1 MKPPM
6 VPASAATKR
15 RARWYALVT
24 FLTTCFGIA
33 LLAKATSSGWIFLG
47 GPIADQGVGTPPGG
61 EVDITIGNADYT
73 ASSADFYGASV
84 QVKSSGSLT
93 ADRKVTVPR
102 ESGAWK
108 VVTNNTTGGF
118 NIIWGGSAGTTVTIA
133 NGQTV
138 NVNCPDGIN
147 WVSAGGGSGGTGG
160 GFDAGS
166 FDGAPGYFYWDGSAA
181 QPPVWKSLA
190 SGELPTV
197 TLSGDT
203 TGSGS
208 AGAITTTTGKVNG
221 TTYPAGG
228 SLTTGNYPRVTGASA
243 VTYSAIQ
250 SGDLTSALASP
261 PAIGGTT
268 PAAGTFAT
276 LTGRSGDRYADAG
289 GSTVEMPSP
298 CGALGTSTN
307 GPVDSCTF
315 SATFTD
321 ATTWVNLF
329 PTGFLISSRTSAT
342 IDIEYSIT
350 DQTDAADAGPVD
362 LQVGQFRFTATA
374 SNGGTVT
381 VFDEIGGSAST
392 SALTIAAAP
401 TSKSYISGVSGS
413 VVPTC
418 QVNIT
423 GSYVQPQCKGRASK
437 TDVGQFTMQNARGL
451 Q

>member
-147 WVSAGGGSGGTGG
+147 WVSAGGAAPAVPGEASTRAPSMARPATSIGTGAPTRRPVG
-160 GFDAGS
+160 TFLS
-166 FDGAPGYFYWDGSAA
+166 STGAS
-181 QPPVWKSLA
+181 
-190 SGELPTV
+190 TV
-197 TLSGDT
+197 T
-203 TGSGS
+203 
-208 AGAITTTTGKVNG
+208 AQAIDIERHHLRRRRHDDDGQGNG
-221 TTYPAGG
+221 TSYA
-228 SLTTGNYPRVTGASA
+228 SCLLTTGRIPRVDRRERR
-243 VTYSAIQ
+243 
-250 SGDLTSALASP
+250 DLLQDD
-261 PAIGGTT
+261 
-268 PAAGTFAT
+268 
-276 LTGRSGDRYADAG
+276 RSR
-289 GSTVEMPSP
+289 
-298 CGALGTSTN
+298 
-307 GPVDSCTF
+307 
-315 SATFTD
+315 
-321 ATTWVNLF
+321 
-329 PTGFLISSRTSAT
+329 
-342 IDIEYSIT
+342 
-350 DQTDAADAGPVD
+350 
-362 LQVGQFRFTATA
+362 
-374 SNGGTVT
+374 
-381 VFDEIGGSAST
+381 
-392 SALTIAAAP
+392 
-401 TSKSYISGVSGS
+401 VS
-413 VVPTC
+413 
-418 QVNIT
+418 
-423 GSYVQPQCKGRASK
+423 
-437 TDVGQFTMQNARGL
+437 
-451 Q
+451 